1 MKIKTI
7 NLADITEMVGGE
19 LVGDGSVIINNLAS
33 LDAAG
38 VEDLTF
44 LVKNSE
50 SDRLEQSKA
59 GAALVPASFSRTS
72 AIPVIK
78 VKDPYLASAIVHNHL
93 LKKPFHAKGIH
104 PRAFIGNDCQ
114 ISAEVTIGPL
124 AAIGDR
130 VRIGSG
136 VTIEPGTVIG
146 DDVSIGDETYL
157 KANVTIAEGCTLGN
171 RVVIHSGTVIGSD
184 GYGYATDAMGFHVKR
199 PQVGNVRIDDDVE
212 IGSNVSIDRG
222 AFGDTWIQSGVK
234 IDNQVQIGHN
244 VVVGP
249 NSLIVAQVGIAGST
263 TLGRNVVL
271 AGKVAVNGHIHLEDQ
286 VMVAAGSG
294 IHSSLPKGS
303 RVAGFPAIPLKSWA
317 KSTTIFAKLPELY
330 SELKQI
336 RKTVS
341 DLQANMQEKVQSTSE
356 K

>member
-7 NLADITEMVGGE
+7 CLADIAEMVGGE
-19 LVGDGSVIINNLAS
+19 LVGEGSVTISNLAS

-38 VEDLTF
+38 AEDLTF

-50 SDRLEQSKA
+50 SARLEQSQA
-59 GAALVPASFSRTS
+59 GAALVPASFSITP
-72 AIPVIK
+72 AIPVVK

-93 LKKPFHAKGIH
+93 LKKPFQAKGIH
-104 PRAFIGNDCQ
+104 PRAFIGSDCQ
-114 ISAEVTIGPL
+114 IAAEVTIGPL
-124 AAIGDR
+124 VAIGDR
-130 VRIGSG
+130 VKIGAG
-136 VTIEPGTVIG
+136 VTIEPGTVIS
-146 DDVSIGDETYL
+146 DDVCIGDETYL
-157 KANVTIAEGCTLGN
+157 KANVTIGEGCIIGN
-171 RVVIHSGTVIGSD
+171 KVVIHSGTVIGSD

-199 PQVGNVRIDDDVE
+199 PQVGKVRIDDDVE

-234 IDNQVQIGHN
+234 IDNQVQIAHN

-271 AGKVAVNGHIHLEDQ
+271 AGKVAVNGHIHLDDQ

-294 IHSSLPKGS
+294 VHSSLPKGS
-303 RVAGFPAIPLKSWA
+303 RVAGLPAIPLKNWA
-317 KSTTIFAKLPELY
+317 KASTVFAKLPDLY
-330 SELKQI
+330 RELKQI
-336 RKTVS
+336 RKAVS
-341 DLQANMQEKVQSTSE
+341 DLQDKMQEKVQTRSE

>member
-1 MKIKTI
+1 MKKKTLC
-7 NLADITEMVGGE
+7 LADIAEMVGGE
-19 LVGDGSVIINNLAS
+19 LVGEGSAFISNLTS

-38 VEDLTF
+38 PEDLTF

-50 SDRLEQSKA
+50 SDRLVQSQA
-59 GAALVPASFSRTS
+59 GAALVPVSFSTIT

-78 VKDPYLASAIVHNHL
+78 VKDPYLASALVHNYL

-104 PRAFIGNDCQ
+104 PRAFIGSDCQ
-114 ISAEVTIGPL
+114 IAAEVTIGPL
-124 AAIGDR
+124 VAIGDR
-130 VRIGSG
+130 VVIGAG

-146 DDVSIGDETYL
+146 DDVCIGEETYL

-199 PQVGNVRIDDDVE
+199 PQVGKVRIDDDVE

-234 IDNQVQIGHN
+234 IDNQVQIAHN

-271 AGKVAVNGHIHLEDQ
+271 AGKVAVNGHIHLDDQ
-286 VMVAAGSG
+286 VMVAAGAG

-303 RVAGFPAIPLKSWA
+303 RVAGFPAIPVKSWA
-317 KSTTIFAKLPELY
+317 KSSTIFAKLPELY
-330 SELKQI
+330 SELKHI
-336 RKTVS
+336 RKTIS
-341 DLQANMQEKVQSTSE
+341 DLQTKMQEKIETTSE